1 MKNRIIYVLMAVAI
15 SVVVFLNMDIFVSNG
30 NSISDL
36 NMFIK
41 SALADDEGGGENCYS
56 YDFLTEQ
63 YINTVYKHYQQTE
76 HFDTVLLIC

>member
-1 MKNRIIYVLMAVAI
+1 
-15 SVVVFLNMDIFVSNG
+15 
-30 NSISDL
+30 
-36 NMFIK
+36 MFIK